1 MRLGEGGSCEMHS
14 LLLSSHGLP
23 MGEVGVDDSVTTKRR
38 PGPRNSPSKLRVCVS
53 FNLLGNYI
61 KFKNFH
67 VCENYLGK

>member
-1 MRLGEGGSCEMHS
+1 MRLGEGGNCEMHS
-14 LLLSSHGLP
+14 FLWISHGLP
-23 MGEVGVDDSVTTKRR
+23 TGKFGVDDSVTTKHR

-53 FNLLGNYI
+53 FNLLGNSI